1 MGVTIEGIDLDLLL
15 EDLAFT
21 KRRVSELEDNQE
33 TIVKFLIRS
42 FPKKANQLK
51 KILQITE
58 EKKKPAKSKASYS
71 SFYQED
77 EGLTTEAAVMQCFA
91 AKPVTSDPI
100 LSKVGISCSE
110 KVEISA
116 GLRG

>member
-1 MGVTIEGIDLDLLL
+1 MSAIVEGIDLDLLL

-51 KILQITE
+51 KILHNAETQ
-58 EKKKPAKSKASYS
+58 KKPAKPRNTYS
-71 SFYQED
+71 SFGQDD

-100 LSKVGISCSE
+100 ISKVGISCSE
-110 KVEISA
+110 KAEISA